1 MLTNG
6 TMERVPTLVLLV
18 RETDDDDD
26 GLFSSQDSEPY
37 ACLSPNNME
46 LAQSVQST

>member
-1 MLTNG
+1 
-6 TMERVPTLVLLV
+6 MERVPTTPLVLLV

-26 GLFSSQDSEPY
+26 DLLSSQDSEPY

-46 LAQSVQST
+46 LTQSVQST